1 MDAPTSVGNV
11 PGGLAEHLIRSREF
25 QRRHGSSE
33 EVGVKYLAALN
44 PDGLWRLPE
53 LAGLARWLAA
63 GRAGM
68 IRAKLLAA
76 VASSDKALEH
86 LQAGN
91 RAPSEDLLCLVSCLF
106 QTAFGR
112 RASKE
117 ERLNAVQ
124 QLQSGV
130 SLEDVAKGL
139 VLSAEFEMRHG
150 LNEKINSEYLAAL
163 YRDGLGRQ
171 QEPESLAFWLEAGR
185 TGATRA
191 QPLAKVAASDEAAQ
205 YDRRQLVNCLYQAA
219 FGRLA
224 DDKELANAVT
234 NLRSGTSRENV
245 ARLITSSAEFQRR
258 HGFSHK
264 VDINCITAIYC
275 NGLGRPPNLESL
287 AFWLEEGEKGVTQAQ
302 LLVEVAGSN
311 EALERLRAPVKDS
324 KVDYGDWVS
333 LHDTINDADRAMIHA
348 HIAGWAV
355 CPLISVVMSIDRR
368 SELTSRES
376 IDSVVAQLY
385 PSWQLCLAVDGIQE
399 SLLTALLDPSGLR
412 DPRIRVIRPTTS
424 ESAAAA
430 AKAALTLA
438 TGEFVAFLR
447 AGDVLAAH
455 ALYEVAFEL
464 ARNERTDIVYTD
476 HDHINTDGQRFN
488 PWFKPDWDSDLLV
501 AEDYISDLAVYRRRL
516 VKEVGFLRSGFEGAE
531 YHDLALRCTAAIAP
545 SRVSHLP
552 AILCHRRS
560 EVGTN
565 DSQNAA
571 SDLPDLSAAHRAVRD
586 HLNSRGDESTVLKL
600 AHYPTRLRVVWPLPE
615 QPPLVSVIV
624 STRERRNLLGKCV
637 EGVLNRTNYPAIE
650 LLMVDNGSDEQ
661 TTFALFDLAERE
673 GNRVRVLHYSG
684 RLNYSGMINE
694 AARKSRGEVLLLLD
708 NDIDVIDPDWLREL
722 VSHALRPDVGIVG
735 PNLLTSCKEAQ
746 HFVPSRASDG
756 HTDQSNGFAGWCDPG
771 HLARLAVPRTVWA
784 LTGACAAIRRAVF
797 FEVGG
802 LDELNLPA
810 DFNDIDLCLRV
821 GDYGYRV
828 VYTPFA
834 EVLHLQNS
842 TQTVI
847 DAKRE
852 LIGSELQHMQKT
864 WGSLFRSTNS
874 SGDPAKLLF
883 SDLLQTA
890 LCRRRPWHYIFEHI
904 SNLNRN
910 YAEMNHAFYS
920 TNIQ

>member
-1 MDAPTSVGNV
+1 MPRLTSPISRLRIV
-11 PGGLAEHLIRSREF
+11 PSAITLI
-25 QRRHGSSE
+25 
-33 EVGVKYLAALN
+33 
-44 PDGLWRLPE
+44 
-53 LAGLARWLAA
+53 
-63 GRAGM
+63 
-68 IRAKLLAA
+68 
-76 VASSDKALEH
+76 
-86 LQAGN
+86 
-91 RAPSEDLLCLVSCLF
+91 
-106 QTAFGR
+106 
-112 RASKE
+112 
-117 ERLNAVQ
+117 
-124 QLQSGV
+124 
-130 SLEDVAKGL
+130 
-139 VLSAEFEMRHG
+139 
-150 LNEKINSEYLAAL
+150 
-163 YRDGLGRQ
+163 
-171 QEPESLAFWLEAGR
+171 
-185 TGATRA
+185 
-191 QPLAKVAASDEAAQ
+191 
-205 YDRRQLVNCLYQAA
+205 
-219 FGRLA
+219 
-224 DDKELANAVT
+224 
-234 NLRSGTSRENV
+234 
-245 ARLITSSAEFQRR
+245 
-258 HGFSHK
+258 
-264 VDINCITAIYC
+264 
-275 NGLGRPPNLESL
+275 
-287 AFWLEEGEKGVTQAQ
+287 LEEMT
-302 LLVEVAGSN
+302 
-311 EALERLRAPVKDS
+311 
-324 KVDYGDWVS
+324 
-333 LHDTINDADRAMIHA
+333 
-348 HIAGWAV
+348 
-355 CPLISVVMSIDRR
+355 
-368 SELTSRES
+368 
-376 IDSVVAQLY
+376 
-385 PSWQLCLAVDGIQE
+385 
-399 SLLTALLDPSGLR
+399 
-412 DPRIRVIRPTTS
+412 
-424 ESAAAA
+424 
-430 AKAALTLA
+430 
-438 TGEFVAFLR
+438 
-447 AGDVLAAH
+447 
-455 ALYEVAFEL
+455 
-464 ARNERTDIVYTD
+464 
-476 HDHINTDGQRFN
+476 
-488 PWFKPDWDSDLLV
+488 
-501 AEDYISDLAVYRRRL
+501 
-516 VKEVGFLRSGFEGAE
+516 
-531 YHDLALRCTAAIAP
+531 
-545 SRVSHLP
+545 
-552 AILCHRRS
+552 
-560 EVGTN
+560 
-565 DSQNAA
+565 
-571 SDLPDLSAAHRAVRD
+571 
-586 HLNSRGDESTVLKL
+586 STVLKL

-802 LDELNLPA
+802 LDELNLPE

-834 EVLHLQNS
+834 EVIHLQNS

-874 SGDPAKLLF
+874 CGDPAKLLF